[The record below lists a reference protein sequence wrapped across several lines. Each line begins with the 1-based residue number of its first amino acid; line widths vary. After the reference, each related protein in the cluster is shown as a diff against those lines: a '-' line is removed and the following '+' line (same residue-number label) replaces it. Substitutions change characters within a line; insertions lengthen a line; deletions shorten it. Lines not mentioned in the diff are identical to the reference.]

1 MPEIPRWL
9 ARLWFISGLTGVV
22 VALAGTV
29 LGILFVRST
38 RDAALEA
45 LATTDG
51 SLSTFTDTADVLS
64 GMIDEVYVALGGVQG
79 TLADSAVTITRLGRL
94 TANVGDIVSTDVA
107 DSLDSV
113 SQAMPGVI
121 STASVVDRT
130 MRALRLLGVDY
141 DPDQPLDQA
150 LREIEAELAEIPGT
164 LRSQAGLFDE
174 VAGGMSGIGS
184 DSLDMAGEVALIR
197 SSLNASGQV
206 LDGYVEVADR
216 ASTLVTEVSD
226 RLDSQARWAQILAGL
241 LGLAIAAAMTLP
253 ATAGWLSLGR
263 SVPGAAAEDSS

>member
-1 MPEIPRWL
+1 MWL
-9 ARLWFISGLTGVV
+9 IAGIAGVV
-22 VALAGTV
+22 VALAGTI

-38 RDAALEA
+38 RDAAVEA
-45 LATTDG
+45 LATTDR
-51 SLSTFTDTADVLS
+51 SLATFTDTADVLS

-94 TANVGDIVSTDVA
+94 TANVGEIVSTDVA

-121 STASVVDRT
+121 STAAVVDRT

-141 DPDQPLDQA
+141 SPDQPLDQA
-150 LREIEAELAEIPGT
+150 LQEIETELAEIPGT
-164 LRSQAGLFDE
+164 LRSQASLFDE

-197 SSLNASGQV
+197 SSLSASGQL
-206 LDGYVEVADR
+206 LDGYVEVASR
-216 ASTLVTEVSD
+216 ASTLVAEVSD
-226 RLDSQARWAQILAGL
+226 RLDSQARWAQLLAVL
-241 LGLAIAAAMTLP
+241 LGVAVGAAMTLP
-253 ATAGWLSLGR
+253 AAAGWLALGR
-263 SVPGAAAEDSS
+263 ALPGAIGDESP